1 MNKRLIEMPLKS
13 IALIGIAMSVA
24 IVSCGKKEG
33 QQQQQAAPDIAV
45 VTVQTSDAEL
55 ESAYPCII
63 KGKKDV
69 DIRPQVSGFITKVCV
84 DEGQHVSA
92 GQTLFIIDQVQF
104 EAAVRQAEAA
114 VAVAQESYNSSLI
127 TAQNKQKLYQKN
139 IISEYEN
146 QLAQNNLAMAKSQL
160 AQAQAGLT

>member
-55 ESAYPCII
+55 ESA
-63 KGKKDV
+63 
-69 DIRPQVSGFITKVCV
+69 
-84 DEGQHVSA
+84 
-92 GQTLFIIDQVQF
+92 
-104 EAAVRQAEAA
+104 
-114 VAVAQESYNSSLI
+114 
-127 TAQNKQKLYQKN
+127 
-139 IISEYEN
+139 
-146 QLAQNNLAMAKSQL
+146 
-160 AQAQAGLT
+160 